1 MKDVGELIR
10 QKLYERLSGAIVID
24 LQEVPVFDSA
34 SVLAAATE
42 PYILLS
48 TFVST
53 ELGEG
58 SKQAYGQEVSV
69 LIEVGT
75 RFDNSFGGKLLSDRI
90 SNEVMELVRT
100 RQDGYLDLLI
110 GANSGDYFRIY
121 WGNGM
126 NYDFKNSTK
135 ITTSDFGPVYD
146 FAFYDLDNDNSDEI
160 IVFLSNP
167 GNSKIEIYSDLEVL
181 TP

>member
-10 QKLYERLSGAIVID
+10 QKLYERLNGAIVID
-24 LQEVPVFDSA
+24 LQEVRVYDSA
-34 SVLAAATE
+34 SVLAEAYE

-58 SKQAYGQEVSV
+58 SKQSYGQEVSV

-100 RQDGYLDLLI
+100 RQDGYLDLSPDWYVIRTLMESTNTLEQLI
-110 GANSGDYFRIY
+110 DTGVLVRRLIRFT
-121 WGNGM
+121 
-126 NYDFKNSTK
+126 FK
-135 ITTSDFGPVYD
+135 IQQG
-146 FAFYDLDNDNSDEI
+146 I
-160 IVFLSNP
+160 
-167 GNSKIEIYSDLEVL
+167 
-181 TP
+181 

>member
-48 TFVST
+48 TFNST
-53 ELGEG
+53 ELSEG

-100 RQDGYLDLLI
+100 RQDGYLDLLPDWYVI
-110 GANSGDYFRIY
+110 RTLMESTNTIEQLVDTGVLVRRLIRFT
-121 WGNGM
+121 
-126 NYDFKNSTK
+126 FK
-135 ITTSDFGPVYD
+135 IQQG
-146 FAFYDLDNDNSDEI
+146 L
-160 IVFLSNP
+160 
-167 GNSKIEIYSDLEVL
+167 
-181 TP
+181 

>member
-53 ELGEG
+53 ELSEG
-58 SKQAYGQEVSV
+58 TKEAYGQEVSV

-100 RQDGYLDLLI
+100 RQAGYLDLSPDWYVIRTLMESTNTLEQLI
-110 GANSGDYFRIY
+110 DTGVLVRRLIRFT
-121 WGNGM
+121 
-126 NYDFKNSTK
+126 FK
-135 ITTSDFGPVYD
+135 IQQG
-146 FAFYDLDNDNSDEI
+146 I
-160 IVFLSNP
+160 
-167 GNSKIEIYSDLEVL
+167 
-181 TP
+181 

>member
-53 ELGEG
+53 ELSEG
-58 SKQAYGQEVSV
+58 SKEAYGQEVSV
-69 LIEVGT
+69 LIEIGT

-100 RQDGYLDLLI
+100 RQDGYLDLSPDWYVIRTLMESTNTLEQLI
-110 GANSGDYFRIY
+110 DTGVLVRRLIRFT
-121 WGNGM
+121 
-126 NYDFKNSTK
+126 F
-135 ITTSDFGPVYD
+135 
-146 FAFYDLDNDNSDEI
+146 EI
-160 IVFLSNP
+160 QQGI
-167 GNSKIEIYSDLEVL
+167 
-181 TP
+181 

>member
-10 QKLYERLSGAIVID
+10 QKLYERLNGAIVID
-24 LQEVPVFDSA
+24 LQEVRVYDSA
-34 SVLAAATE
+34 SVLAEAYE

-53 ELGEG
+53 ELGEV

-100 RQDGYLDLLI
+100 RQDGYLDLSPDWYVIRTLMESTNTLEQLVDTGVLVRRLI
-110 GANSGDYFRIY
+110 RFT
-121 WGNGM
+121 
-126 NYDFKNSTK
+126 FK
-135 ITTSDFGPVYD
+135 IQQG
-146 FAFYDLDNDNSDEI
+146 I
-160 IVFLSNP
+160 
-167 GNSKIEIYSDLEVL
+167 
-181 TP
+181 

>member
-48 TFVST
+48 TFNST
-53 ELGEG
+53 EILEG
-58 SKQAYGQEVSV
+58 SKQSYGQEVSV

-100 RQDGYLDLLI
+100 RQDGYLDLLPDWYVI
-110 GANSGDYFRIY
+110 RTLMESTNTLEQLVDTGVLVRRLIRFT
-121 WGNGM
+121 
-126 NYDFKNSTK
+126 FKLQQG
-135 ITTSDFGPVYD
+135 I
-146 FAFYDLDNDNSDEI
+146 
-160 IVFLSNP
+160 
-167 GNSKIEIYSDLEVL
+167 
-181 TP
+181 

>member
-48 TFVST
+48 TFNST
-53 ELGEG
+53 ELSEG

-100 RQDGYLDLLI
+100 RQDGYLDLLPDWYVI
-110 GANSGDYFRIY
+110 RTLMESTNTLEQLVDTGVLVRRLIRFT
-121 WGNGM
+121 
-126 NYDFKNSTK
+126 FKLQQG
-135 ITTSDFGPVYD
+135 I
-146 FAFYDLDNDNSDEI
+146 
-160 IVFLSNP
+160 
-167 GNSKIEIYSDLEVL
+167 
-181 TP
+181 

>member
-53 ELGEG
+53 ELSEG
-58 SKQAYGQEVSV
+58 TKEAYGQEVSV

-90 SNEVMELVRT
+90 SNEVIELVRT
-100 RQDGYLDLLI
+100 RQDGYLDLLPDWYVI
-110 GANSGDYFRIY
+110 RTLMESTNTLEQLVDTGVLVRRLIRFT
-121 WGNGM
+121 
-126 NYDFKNSTK
+126 FK
-135 ITTSDFGPVYD
+135 IQQG
-146 FAFYDLDNDNSDEI
+146 I
-160 IVFLSNP
+160 
-167 GNSKIEIYSDLEVL
+167 
-181 TP
+181 

>member
-48 TFVST
+48 TFNST

-100 RQDGYLDLLI
+100 RQDGYLDLLPDWYVI
-110 GANSGDYFRIY
+110 RTLMESTNTIEQLIDTGLLVRRLIRFT
-121 WGNGM
+121 
-126 NYDFKNSTK
+126 FKLQQG
-135 ITTSDFGPVYD
+135 I
-146 FAFYDLDNDNSDEI
+146 
-160 IVFLSNP
+160 
-167 GNSKIEIYSDLEVL
+167 
-181 TP
+181 

>member
-10 QKLYERLSGAIVID
+10 RKLYERLNGAIVID
-24 LQEVPVFDSA
+24 LQEVRVYDSA
-34 SVLAAATE
+34 SVLAEAIE

-58 SKQAYGQEVSV
+58 SKSSYGQEVSV
-69 LIEVGT
+69 LIEIGT

-100 RQDGYLDLLI
+100 RQDGYLDLSPDWYVIRTLMESTNTLEQLI
-110 GANSGDYFRIY
+110 DTGVLVRRLIRFT
-121 WGNGM
+121 
-126 NYDFKNSTK
+126 FK
-135 ITTSDFGPVYD
+135 IQQG
-146 FAFYDLDNDNSDEI
+146 I
-160 IVFLSNP
+160 
-167 GNSKIEIYSDLEVL
+167 
-181 TP
+181 

>member
-48 TFVST
+48 TFNST
-53 ELGEG
+53 ELSEG

-90 SNEVMELVRT
+90 SNEVIELVRT
-100 RQDGYLDLLI
+100 RQDGYLDLLPDWYVI
-110 GANSGDYFRIY
+110 RTLMESTNTLEQLVDTGVLVRRLIRFT
-121 WGNGM
+121 
-126 NYDFKNSTK
+126 FKLQQG
-135 ITTSDFGPVYD
+135 I
-146 FAFYDLDNDNSDEI
+146 
-160 IVFLSNP
+160 
-167 GNSKIEIYSDLEVL
+167 
-181 TP
+181 

>member
-48 TFVST
+48 TFNST
-53 ELGEG
+53 ELSEG

-100 RQDGYLDLLI
+100 RQDGYLDLLPDWYVI
-110 GANSGDYFRIY
+110 RTLMESTNTIEQLVDTGVLVRRLIRFT
-121 WGNGM
+121 
-126 NYDFKNSTK
+126 FK
-135 ITTSDFGPVYD
+135 IQQG
-146 FAFYDLDNDNSDEI
+146 I
-160 IVFLSNP
+160 
-167 GNSKIEIYSDLEVL
+167 
-181 TP
+181 

>member
-58 SKQAYGQEVSV
+58 SKSSYGQEVSV

-100 RQDGYLDLLI
+100 RQAGYLDLSPDWYVIRTLMESTNTLEQLVDTGVLVRRLI
-110 GANSGDYFRIY
+110 RFT
-121 WGNGM
+121 
-126 NYDFKNSTK
+126 FK
-135 ITTSDFGPVYD
+135 IQQG
-146 FAFYDLDNDNSDEI
+146 
-160 IVFLSNP
+160 
-167 GNSKIEIYSDLEVL
+167 
-181 TP
+181 

>member
-10 QKLYERLSGAIVID
+10 KKLYERLSGAIVID

-53 ELGEG
+53 ELSEG
-58 SKQAYGQEVSV
+58 TKEAYGQEVSV

-100 RQDGYLDLLI
+100 RQAGYLDLSPDWYVIRTLMESTNTLEQLVDTGVLVRRLI
-110 GANSGDYFRIY
+110 RFT
-121 WGNGM
+121 
-126 NYDFKNSTK
+126 FK
-135 ITTSDFGPVYD
+135 IQQG
-146 FAFYDLDNDNSDEI
+146 
-160 IVFLSNP
+160 
-167 GNSKIEIYSDLEVL
+167 
-181 TP
+181 

>member
-34 SVLAAATE
+34 SVLATAIE

-58 SKQAYGQEVSV
+58 SKESYGQEVSV

-100 RQDGYLDLLI
+100 RQDGYLDLSPDWYVIRTLMESTNTLEQLVDTGVLVRRLI
-110 GANSGDYFRIY
+110 RFT
-121 WGNGM
+121 
-126 NYDFKNSTK
+126 FKLQQG
-135 ITTSDFGPVYD
+135 I
-146 FAFYDLDNDNSDEI
+146 
-160 IVFLSNP
+160 
-167 GNSKIEIYSDLEVL
+167 
-181 TP
+181 

>member
-48 TFVST
+48 TFNST
-53 ELGEG
+53 ELSEG

-100 RQDGYLDLLI
+100 RQDGYLDLLPDWYVI
-110 GANSGDYFRIY
+110 RTLMESTNTIEQLIDTGLLVRRLIRFT
-121 WGNGM
+121 
-126 NYDFKNSTK
+126 FKLQQG
-135 ITTSDFGPVYD
+135 I
-146 FAFYDLDNDNSDEI
+146 
-160 IVFLSNP
+160 
-167 GNSKIEIYSDLEVL
+167 
-181 TP
+181 

>member
-10 QKLYERLSGAIVID
+10 RKLYERLSGAIVID

-48 TFVST
+48 TFNST
-53 ELGEG
+53 ELSEG

-75 RFDNSFGGKLLSDRI
+75 RFDNCFGGKLLSDRI
-90 SNEVMELVRT
+90 SNEVIELVRT
-100 RQDGYLDLLI
+100 RQDGYLDLLPDWYVI
-110 GANSGDYFRIY
+110 RTLMESTNTLEQLVDTGVLVRRLIRFT
-121 WGNGM
+121 
-126 NYDFKNSTK
+126 FK
-135 ITTSDFGPVYD
+135 IQQG
-146 FAFYDLDNDNSDEI
+146 I
-160 IVFLSNP
+160 
-167 GNSKIEIYSDLEVL
+167 
-181 TP
+181 

>member
-48 TFVST
+48 TFNST
-53 ELGEG
+53 ELLEG
-58 SKQAYGQEVSV
+58 SKQSYGQEVSV

-100 RQDGYLDLLI
+100 RQDGYLDLLPDWYVI
-110 GANSGDYFRIY
+110 RTLMESTNTIEQLIDTGLLVRRLIRFT
-121 WGNGM
+121 
-126 NYDFKNSTK
+126 FKLQQG
-135 ITTSDFGPVYD
+135 I
-146 FAFYDLDNDNSDEI
+146 
-160 IVFLSNP
+160 
-167 GNSKIEIYSDLEVL
+167 
-181 TP
+181 

>member
-53 ELGEG
+53 ELSEG
-58 SKQAYGQEVSV
+58 SKEAYGQEVSV
-69 LIEVGT
+69 LIEIGT

-100 RQDGYLDLLI
+100 RQDGYLDLSPDWYVIRTLMESTNTLEQLI
-110 GANSGDYFRIY
+110 DTGVLVRRLIRFT
-121 WGNGM
+121 
-126 NYDFKNSTK
+126 FK
-135 ITTSDFGPVYD
+135 IQQG
-146 FAFYDLDNDNSDEI
+146 I
-160 IVFLSNP
+160 
-167 GNSKIEIYSDLEVL
+167 
-181 TP
+181 

>member
-24 LQEVPVFDSA
+24 LQEVPVFYSA

-48 TFVST
+48 TFNST
-53 ELGEG
+53 ELSEG
-58 SKQAYGQEVSV
+58 SKQSYGQEVSV

-100 RQDGYLDLLI
+100 RQDGYLDLLPDWYVI
-110 GANSGDYFRIY
+110 RTLMESTNTIEQLVDTGVLVRRLIRFT
-121 WGNGM
+121 
-126 NYDFKNSTK
+126 FK
-135 ITTSDFGPVYD
+135 IQQG
-146 FAFYDLDNDNSDEI
+146 I
-160 IVFLSNP
+160 
-167 GNSKIEIYSDLEVL
+167 
-181 TP
+181 

>member
-48 TFVST
+48 TFNST
-53 ELGEG
+53 ELLEG
-58 SKQAYGQEVSV
+58 SKQSYGQEVSV

-90 SNEVMELVRT
+90 SNEVIELVRT
-100 RQDGYLDLLI
+100 RQDGYLDLLPDWYVI
-110 GANSGDYFRIY
+110 RTLMESTNTLEQLVDTGVLVRRLIRFT
-121 WGNGM
+121 
-126 NYDFKNSTK
+126 FK
-135 ITTSDFGPVYD
+135 IQQG
-146 FAFYDLDNDNSDEI
+146 I
-160 IVFLSNP
+160 
-167 GNSKIEIYSDLEVL
+167 
-181 TP
+181 

>member
-24 LQEVPVFDSA
+24 LQEVRVYDSA
-34 SVLAAATE
+34 SVLANAFE

-48 TFVST
+48 TFAST
-53 ELGEG
+53 ELLEG
-58 SKQAYGQEVSV
+58 SKQSYGQEVSV

-100 RQDGYLDLLI
+100 RQDGYLDLLPDWYVI
-110 GANSGDYFRIY
+110 RTLLESTNTLEQLIDTGVLVRRLIRFT
-121 WGNGM
+121 
-126 NYDFKNSTK
+126 FKLQQG
-135 ITTSDFGPVYD
+135 I
-146 FAFYDLDNDNSDEI
+146 
-160 IVFLSNP
+160 
-167 GNSKIEIYSDLEVL
+167 
-181 TP
+181 

>member
-48 TFVST
+48 TFAST
-53 ELGEG
+53 ELLEG
-58 SKQAYGQEVSV
+58 SKQSYGQEVSV

-100 RQDGYLDLLI
+100 RQDGYLDLLP
-110 GANSGDYFRIY
+110 DWYV
-121 WGNGM
+121 
-126 NYDFKNSTK
+126 
-135 ITTSDFGPVYD
+135 ITTLLESTNTIEQLIDTGVLVRRLIRFT
-146 FAFYDLDNDNSDEI
+146 F
-160 IVFLSNP
+160 
-167 GNSKIEIYSDLEVL
+167 KIQQGI
-181 TP
+181 

>member
-53 ELGEG
+53 ELSEG
-58 SKQAYGQEVSV
+58 TKEAYGQEVSV

-90 SNEVMELVRT
+90 SNEVIELVRT
-100 RQDGYLDLLI
+100 RQDGYLDLLPDWYVI
-110 GANSGDYFRIY
+110 RTLMESTNTLEQLVDTGVLVRRLIRFT
-121 WGNGM
+121 
-126 NYDFKNSTK
+126 FKK
-135 ITTSDFGPVYD
+135 QQGI
-146 FAFYDLDNDNSDEI
+146 
-160 IVFLSNP
+160 
-167 GNSKIEIYSDLEVL
+167 
-181 TP
+181 

>member
-10 QKLYERLSGAIVID
+10 QKLYERLNGAIVID
-24 LQEVPVFDSA
+24 LQEVRVYDSA
-34 SVLAAATE
+34 SVLAEAYE

-58 SKQAYGQEVSV
+58 SKQSYGQEVSV

-100 RQDGYLDLLI
+100 RQDGYLDLSPDWYVIRTLMESTNTLEQLVDTGVLVRRLI
-110 GANSGDYFRIY
+110 RFT
-121 WGNGM
+121 
-126 NYDFKNSTK
+126 FK
-135 ITTSDFGPVYD
+135 IQQG
-146 FAFYDLDNDNSDEI
+146 I
-160 IVFLSNP
+160 
-167 GNSKIEIYSDLEVL
+167 
-181 TP
+181 

>member
-48 TFVST
+48 TFNST
-53 ELGEG
+53 ELSEG
-58 SKQAYGQEVSV
+58 SKQGYGQEVSV

-75 RFDNSFGGKLLSDRI
+75 RFDNSFGGKLLSDKI

-100 RQDGYLDLLI
+100 RQDGYLDLLPDWYVI
-110 GANSGDYFRIY
+110 RTLMESTNTLEQLVDTGVLVRRLIRFT
-121 WGNGM
+121 
-126 NYDFKNSTK
+126 FKLQQG
-135 ITTSDFGPVYD
+135 I
-146 FAFYDLDNDNSDEI
+146 
-160 IVFLSNP
+160 
-167 GNSKIEIYSDLEVL
+167 
-181 TP
+181 

>member
-48 TFVST
+48 TFNST
-53 ELGEG
+53 ELSEG

-100 RQDGYLDLLI
+100 RQDGYLDLLPDWYVI
-110 GANSGDYFRIY
+110 RTLMESTNTLEQLVDTGVLVRRLIRFT
-121 WGNGM
+121 
-126 NYDFKNSTK
+126 FKLQEG
-135 ITTSDFGPVYD
+135 I
-146 FAFYDLDNDNSDEI
+146 
-160 IVFLSNP
+160 
-167 GNSKIEIYSDLEVL
+167 
-181 TP
+181 

>member
-1 MKDVGELIR
+1 MRNSQPK
-10 QKLYERLSGAIVID
+10 Q
-24 LQEVPVFDSA
+24 VPVFDSA

-58 SKQAYGQEVSV
+58 SKESYGQEVSV

-100 RQDGYLDLLI
+100 RQAGYLDLSPDWYVIRTLMESTNTLEQLI
-110 GANSGDYFRIY
+110 DTGVLVRRLIRFT
-121 WGNGM
+121 
-126 NYDFKNSTK
+126 FK
-135 ITTSDFGPVYD
+135 IQQG
-146 FAFYDLDNDNSDEI
+146 I
-160 IVFLSNP
+160 
-167 GNSKIEIYSDLEVL
+167 
-181 TP
+181 